1 MSFVERK
8 IILNYLKNLDETN
21 LQKNGSKIFQD
32 GAILNKTIKKDEFIK
47 YQNNN
52 IRELGLEYNE
62 LDYSKALSFLLMLAN
77 SLNMSCLDA
86 DPQ

>member
-32 GAILNKTIKKDEFIK
+32 GAILNKMIKKDEFI
-47 YQNNN
+47 QD
-52 IRELGLEYNE
+52 LVSSLP
-62 LDYSKALSFLLMLAN
+62 DYKHI
-77 SLNMSCLDA
+77 
-86 DPQ
+86 

>member
-32 GAILNKTIKKDEFIK
+32 GAILNKTIKKEF
-47 YQNNN
+47 
-52 IRELGLEYNE
+52 
-62 LDYSKALSFLLMLAN
+62 FH
-77 SLNMSCLDA
+77 
-86 DPQ
+86 